1 MFTRLWEEAIRCCR
15 INGTEKDTCEI
26 AKKWAESL
34 GREEGIKMLRK
45 MNLIDAH
52 IEYLI
57 DRREF
62 DEAFKLA
69 EQNSKHKVSDVHLK
83 YAGSLENEKRYK
95 EAEEH
100 FLKASKPS

>member
-1 MFTRLWEEAIRCCR
+1 MNRLWEEAIRCCR
-15 INGTEKDTCEI
+15 INGTEKDTSEI

-45 MNLIDAH
+45 HNLIDAH

-62 DEAFKLA
+62 KNNFIFF
-69 EQNSKHKVSDVHLK
+69 
-83 YAGSLENEKRYK
+83 Y
-95 EAEEH
+95 
-100 FLKASKPS
+100 